1 MAVETTS
8 KPDASADVIVERT
21 SRISP
26 VAWIPVADM
35 DFAQWA
41 TAGRRLAAM
50 GRCGQWGIGDWIR
63 YGNSKFGERYAWAS
77 RVTGYDIQT
86 LMNMVYV
93 ASRIDIS
100 RRRENLSWSHHET
113 VASLDHDEQE
123 QWLDRV
129 DADRLSVADLR
140 GELRRVRRA
149 ARGEGSQEHAEDS
162 AAAERTVICPHCGGQ
177 VPLPKLSRRRSAE
190 GTGAAP

>member
-1 MAVETTS
+1 MAVEATPKT
-8 KPDASADVIVERT
+8 DGSADVVVERT

-26 VAWIPVADM
+26 VAWIPVTDM

-113 VASLDHDEQE
+113 VASLDRDEQE
-123 QWLDRV
+123 HWLDRV

-149 ARGEGSQEHAEDS
+149 ARGEGAQESGEDPTVS
-162 AAAERTVICPHCGGQ
+162 ERTVICPHCGGR
-177 VPLPKLSRRRSAE
+177 VPLPKLPRRRSAE
-190 GTGAAP
+190 DTGMAT